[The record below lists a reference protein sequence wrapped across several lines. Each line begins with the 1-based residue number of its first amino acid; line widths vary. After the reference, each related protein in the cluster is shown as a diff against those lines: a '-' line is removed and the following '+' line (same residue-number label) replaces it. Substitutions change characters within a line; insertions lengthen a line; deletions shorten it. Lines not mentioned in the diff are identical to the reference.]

1 MEVSSNAELL
11 VLFDVDGTLLL
22 TNGAGR
28 VAIRQA
34 LEAVYGTSGD
44 MEGYNFHGKTDPQII
59 VELMSSTGLE
69 EAEVRARMSEIWPV
83 YLEILGRELET
94 RRVENR
100 ITVLPGVADLL
111 AALTSKTGVSLGLLT
126 GNIEQGAKLK
136 LAAAGVPWL
145 FDAGAYGSDAEVR
158 SEIARVA
165 VERSRSAVGSAAAVL
180 VVGDTPED
188 IACAR
193 DVDALALA
201 VATGRHGTDELEE
214 AGADAV
220 FADFGDTESVLQC
233 IESLTRGGD
242 GVGETRLNGGSG

>member
-1 MEVSSNAELL
+1 MEFSTSAELL
-11 VLFDVDGTLLL
+11 VLFDIDGTLLL
-22 TNGAGR
+22 TDGAGR

-34 LEAVYGTSGD
+34 LEAVYGTSGA

-59 VELMSSTGLE
+59 VELMSSAGLE
-69 EAEVRARMSEIWPV
+69 EGEVRARMSEIWPI
-83 YLEILGRELET
+83 YLEILDRELEV
-94 RRVENR
+94 RRAEKG

-111 AALTSKTGVSLGLLT
+111 AALESRPGVSLGLLT
-126 GNIEQGAKLK
+126 GNIEKGAKLK

-145 FDAGAYGSDAEVR
+145 FDAGAYGSDSEVR

-165 VERSRSAVGSAAAVL
+165 VERSRSVVGTPAAIL

-193 DVDALALA
+193 AVDALALA

-220 FADFGDTESVLQC
+220 FADFGDTEAVLQC
-233 IESLTRGGD
+233 IQSLARGGD
-242 GVGETRLNGGSG
+242 GAGETSVNGGSG